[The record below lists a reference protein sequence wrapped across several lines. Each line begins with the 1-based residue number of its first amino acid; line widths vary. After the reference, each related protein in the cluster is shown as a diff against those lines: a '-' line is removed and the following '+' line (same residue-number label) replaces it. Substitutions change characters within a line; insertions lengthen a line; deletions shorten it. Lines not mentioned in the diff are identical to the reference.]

1 MRRTILTALGVL
13 TAIAGLASSVQAQ
26 PTEASNSETGEFT
39 SGGSLGGIRNRS
51 VQNDFNRFFLDNS
64 AAPAP
69 ARAGTVPNNTEIN
82 DTFTPRQQLGVLQIS
97 DDVQLISNDP
107 LYAPTVRVPG
117 QENQPFN
124 NIERVRVQVDVG
136 Q

>member
-1 MRRTILTALGVL
+1 MRHTMITSLGVL
-13 TAIAGLASSVQAQ
+13 AAIAGFVSSVQAQ
-26 PTEASNSETGEFT
+26 PRQPSNTQTGEFT
-39 SGGSLGGIRNRS
+39 SRGSLTGIRNRT
-51 VQNDFNRFFLDNS
+51 VQNDFNQFFLDNS
-64 AAPAP
+64 SAAAP
-69 ARAGTVPNNTEIN
+69 ARAGNVSNNSEIN
-82 DTFTPRQQLGVLQIS
+82 DTFTPRRQLGVLQIS
-97 DDVQLISNDP
+97 DDVQLLSNDP